1 MLLGAKIRGLGRV
14 VVVAMLAGCATAP
27 DDKGEGG
34 FVGGN
39 ASAPP
44 AVAPSEGVETAQ
56 TGGDP
61 TKGEAPSDA
70 DPEQGADPTAPS
82 PAEDPAL
89 PAATQSQLV
98 ERFAP
103 RLHLHPDDTFRPANV
118 DWYLA
123 RVSMRYNHPSCPDH
137 ELLALGKVTQAAL
150 AAQTHADDKLFCVH
164 DGSDIR
170 SSASSDSFFLEV
182 ASSAT
187 YKGAPRA
194 EWKPYVVWR
203 PKAGGLIDIEYWAF
217 YPYNDGFLTFN
228 HEADWEHVMVSIDP
242 KANGGQG
249 KALRVFF
256 SAHKGGGD
264 LERGRPAPRDGRHA
278 SDLLRREGHARQL
291 QQARDV
297 RDPGHPA
304 RRGEGCREG
313 GTGGGRME
321 GGGLRR
327 PGRNAGGAEERSA
340 VREVLG
346 PLGADRRDVGDQRD
360 HASLSVTSAKER
372 V

>member
-1 MLLGAKIRGLGRV
+1 MLGSKVRRLGAAV
-14 VVVAMLAGCATAP
+14 VVTMLAGCATAP
-27 DDKGEGG
+27 DGGGEGG

-39 ASAPP
+39 ASASPP
-44 AVAPSEGVETAQ
+44 VIPNEGTETAA

-61 TKGEAPSDA
+61 TKGEAPSNA
-70 DPEQGADPTAPS
+70 DPDQGADPMAPS

-89 PAATQSQLV
+89 PAATQSQLI

-103 RLHLHPDDTFRPANV
+103 HLHLNPDDAYRPANV

-150 AAQTHADDKLFCVH
+150 GAQSHADDKAFCVH
-164 DGSDIR
+164 DGSASR

-194 EWKPYVVWR
+194 EWKTYVVWR
-203 PKAGGLIDIEYWAF
+203 PKAGGLVDAEYWAF

-228 HEADWEHVMVSIDP
+228 HEADWEHVTVSIDP

-249 KALRVFF
+249 RALRVFF
-256 SAHKGGGD
+256 SAHKGGATSNVGD
-264 LERGRPAPRDGRHA
+264 PLLEMDGTHPISYVAKGTHA
-278 SDLLRREGHARQL
+278 NYGK
-291 QQARDV
+291 
-297 RDPGHPA
+297 PGTY
-304 RRGEGCREG
+304 GI
-313 GTGGGRME
+313 
-321 GGGLRR
+321 
-327 PGRNAGGAEERSA
+327 PGI
-340 VREVLG
+340 
-346 PLGADRRDVGDQRD
+346 PLGVAKDVAKAAPAADVWKTEGSTVLVGTRAAPKNGQLFVKYWGRWGQIGE
-360 HASLSVTSAKER
+360 TSETSGITR
-372 V
+372 HFP

>member
-256 SAHKGGGD
+256 SAHKGGATLNVGD
-264 LERGRPAPRDGRHA
+264 PLLEMDGTHPTSYVAKGTHANYSKPGTYEIPGIPLGVAKDVAKAAPAA
-278 SDLLRREGHARQL
+278 
-291 QQARDV
+291 DV
-297 RDPGHPA
+297 WK
-304 RRGEGCREG
+304 
-313 GTGGGRME
+313 
-321 GGGLRR
+321 
-327 PGRNAGGAEERSA
+327 AEVSA
-340 VREVLG
+340 VL
-346 PLGADRRDVGDQRD
+346 VGTRAAPKNGQLFVKYWGRWGQIGE
-360 HASLSVTSAKER
+360 TSETSGITR
-372 V
+372 HFP